1 MEQEPAM
8 YNWQVQ
14 ADDGGGGGTAGAP
27 VVPLATSEDAATRA
41 VNVITSDSD
50 NDDSGSGIEDEEEQS
65 DSEAPAVSD
74 IIIPDDPALWPGK
87 LSDRERCDIVIKGP
101 VQVRNYVFPKNNEN
115 PPRKFTTRQY
125 ENKLENGESV
135 TRK

>member
-41 VNVITSDSD
+41 VNVITSDSNSDSD

-74 IIIPDDPALWPGK
+74 IIIPDDPAL
-87 LSDRERCDIVIKGP
+87 
-101 VQVRNYVFPKNNEN
+101 
-115 PPRKFTTRQY
+115 
-125 ENKLENGESV
+125 
-135 TRK
+135 